1 MTSHPRPEG
10 SSASDPPPARS
21 ASGSQQASSPAQQ
34 SASAG
39 STTPLPLPGSAPP
52 ATGTTTGFHAAAIPQ
67 RTPVEAHPRG
77 KRLGLLSL
85 TALGIVY
92 GDIGTSPLYALQQCF
107 TSKEHT
113 IPPTTANVYGVLS
126 LIVWLLVLVVAVKYI
141 VFIMRADNRGEG
153 GILALL
159 ALILQQERR
168 SLSRRRIVLVG
179 LGLFGAALLYGDGMI
194 TPAISVLGAVEGLSV
209 VTPAFQTMIVPISV
223 VVLFL
228 LFTVQRFGTGRVGTA
243 FGPIMCVWFVTIGG
257 LGLWEIAKEPR
268 ILAALN
274 PLHGLWFFAANGR
287 IGFLTLGA
295 VVLAVTG
302 AEALYADMGH
312 FGKRPIR
319 LAWFALVMP
328 ALLLNY
334 FGQGAILLRN
344 PAAVANPFYFLAPRS
359 MLVPLV
365 VLATVA
371 AVIASQALISGA
383 FSLTRQAVQ
392 LGYSPR
398 VTILHTSRSEAGQ
411 IYVPEI
417 NNILMIGCL
426 VLVVAFGSTTA
437 IGAAYGIAVTGTM
450 AITSLLFAVVARSRW
465 NWSLYH
471 VLPIMAAFLA
481 IDLSFFAANV
491 IKIWYGGWVPIAI
504 AIGVFT
510 LMSTWKTG
518 RYLLTKTLNAGALP
532 LDLFLGDVARRKPL
546 RVPGTAVFMTS
557 SNDGRAG
564 RVAAPPQAQQ
574 GAARAGDPDVRRD
587 ARSAGSARGRSR
599 VGREARARLLP
610 GDRGLRI
617 HGIAQRAGDPP
628 ARARLRDQ
636 GQAQRYDVL
645 SRTRARDRGR
655 RQGARGVEASSRR
668 RSATHNVAVAEKA
681 LRHHVAQR
689 AVGDRV
695 LRHPAEPRRRAGSAG
710 RVLAAGISASATNRR
725 GRRGP
730 RVHHDT
736 RLPNV
741 KPRPN
746 PLSAPPTAAFVA
758 IRAPSS
764 ALRTLSPISSPLI
777 SIRPPGTR
785 VTDGRS
791 TLSPPM
797 IVIPRLRR
805 GRSAARTDFSVTFL
819 Y

>member
-10 SSASDPPPARS
+10 SAASDPPPARS
-21 ASGSQQASSPAQQ
+21 ASGSQQASSPQPQ

-39 STTPLPLPGSAPP
+39 PTTPLPLPGSAPA

-67 RTPVEAHPRG
+67 RTPVETHPRG

-194 TPAISVLGAVEGLSV
+194 TPVISVLGAVEGLSV
-209 VTPAFQTMIVPISV
+209 VTPAFQSMIVPISV

-319 LAWFALVMP
+319 LAWFAVVMP

-365 VLATVA
+365 VLATAA

-465 NWSLYH
+465 NWSLAH
-471 VLPIMAAFLA
+471 VLPIMTAFLA
-481 IDLSFFAANV
+481 IDLSLFAANV

-504 AIGVFT
+504 AIAVFT

-557 SNDGRAG
+557 SNEAVPVVLLHHLKHNKVLHEQVILMSVVTHEVPEVPAVDRVSVEKLEHGFYRVTAGYGFMESPNVPEILQHARDFGIKAKRNDTTFYLGRERVIVADGKARTES
-564 RVAAPPQAQQ
+564 RRPPE
-574 GAARAGDPDVRRD
+574 GIPLPTMSRWRKKLFVIMSRN
-587 ARSAGSARGRSR
+587 ARSATEFFGIPPNR
-599 VGREARARLLP
+599 VVELG
-610 GDRGLRI
+610 
-617 HGIAQRAGDPP
+617 AQ
-628 ARARLRDQ
+628 
-636 GQAQRYDVL
+636 
-645 SRTRARDRGR
+645 
-655 RQGARGVEASSRR
+655 VE
-668 RSATHNVAVAEKA
+668 
-681 LRHHVAQR
+681 
-689 AVGDRV
+689 
-695 LRHPAEPRRRAGSAG
+695 
-710 RVLAAGISASATNRR
+710 
-725 GRRGP
+725 
-730 RVHHDT
+730 
-736 RLPNV
+736 
-741 KPRPN
+741 
-746 PLSAPPTAAFVA
+746 F
-758 IRAPSS
+758 
-764 ALRTLSPISSPLI
+764 
-777 SIRPPGTR
+777 
-785 VTDGRS
+785 
-791 TLSPPM
+791 
-797 IVIPRLRR
+797 
-805 GRSAARTDFSVTFL
+805 
-819 Y
+819 